1 MNRTHIESH
10 VAEINRCNQRG
21 GRMLSLVD
29 LIDAGSVS
37 LPLAA
42 HLAAAMRANTSL
54 LVGANP
60 GGAGKT
66 AVMCALLNFVPD
78 ETALV
83 PVAGQG
89 VLAQA
94 MRDPSPDKTCYIAH
108 EIGAGPY
115 FAYLWGRQARAFFGL
130 ATNGHSTACNLHA
143 DTLHETYDQLVG
155 QNGVDRA
162 HVQAVA
168 LKVYLRMARGPG
180 GSVRRW
186 VHRVYESDG
195 GEDRLIWEGGVEGQ
209 FTQVTPGALVSGPDQ
224 ARYAAFLRD
233 LVQRDVRH
241 IEDVRLA
248 LLDAALGLF

>member
-1 MNRTHIESH
+1 MNRAHVDVH

-42 HLAAAMRANTSL
+42 YLAASMRAGASL

-94 MRDPSPDKTCYIAH
+94 MRDPTPGRTCYIAH
-108 EIGAGPY
+108 EIGAGHY
-115 FAYLWGRQARAFFGL
+115 FAYLWGGQARAFFGL
-130 ATNGHSTACNLHA
+130 VANGHSIAGNLHA
-143 DTLHETYDQLVG
+143 DTLDETYDQLVG
-155 QNGVDRA
+155 RNGVERA
-162 HVQAVA
+162 HMQAVT
-168 LKVYLRMARGPG
+168 LKVYLRMGRDRG
-180 GSVRRW
+180 GSTCRW
-186 VHRVYESDG
+186 VHRVYESVE
-195 GEDRLIWEGGVEGQ
+195 GEDRLIWEGSIGGQ
-209 FTQVTPGALVSGPDQ
+209 FVQIAPGAFVPESAQ
-224 ARYAAFLRD
+224 SRYAAFLGD
-233 LVQRDVRH
+233 LVERKVRH
-241 IEDVRLA
+241 IKDVRLA
-248 LLDAALGLF
+248 LIEAVR